1 MKNKIAIGLFGV
13 LSLVGCSTDDSKTN
27 SDSSNG
33 FVLSNEEMTLTY
45 RTNVL
50 KSHLTL
56 KNKPVDFIRL
66 SEGSVSQ
73 RSSNYSVPDLSNATV
88 LSGSSSNNINNPGV
102 YYIPEGEQYSGG
114 LNINNNSVTL
124 VVLGTLGGNNNQNL
138 NANSGFTIEVAPSGE
153 ILGNCTINLNGGTIN
168 NYGEVTYSNNNVNG
182 NINNYHKFEF
192 NTGNTNSSLSLN
204 SPYTIN
210 NYCNM
215 VIENRMVLNFNVN
228 NESYMK
234 FNNGF
239 HINGNGKLNL
249 SDSSLTDVLGGTITI
264 DGKVKNSNNAFAR
277 LDIDGATIGTL
288 NANPAFEGKIDINI
302 VSGSS
307 STIPSNKVDA
317 NVVFNADT
325 YIAADGCIEA
335 SRGTAA
341 CDENALTLT
350 LIATVDSPETED
362 GHILSATG
370 VQIYNNRA
378 FVSYHTNDEFYGDA
392 PEGALRIIDV
402 QNPYSPDL
410 FAEAFFNNAEFNGV
424 EIQDNTVYAVGGN
437 KAGARLVTVDLINN
451 EFPVEDLDLF
461 KTHKLPSTS
470 GKNAFVNGDN
480 LWLVTGAQE
489 GGFFKLDINNN
500 FDTIDQIYGNG
511 SRSKYVAQNGVSQ
524 AFFAVEDA
532 GARLHIA
539 NIDGSNSHVY
549 TYPNLKQDI
558 VTGKNVIAMD
568 DQYVYV
574 ALSDKGVAKI
584 NLANGEV
591 VNHFEPN
598 TYRVNGTGPK
608 VFRENGY
615 TNGVA
620 VNGCFLYLANGA
632 DGVIVLNK
640 ESFNVV
646 GYFKLD
652 NSSNYVYAKDD
663 LLFVAT
669 GRSGL
674 NIIKVN

>member
-45 RTNVL
+45 RTNAL
-50 KSHLTL
+50 KSNLTI
-56 KNKPVDFIRL
+56 KNKPIDFIKL
-66 SEGSVSQ
+66 SESTTNH
-73 RSSNYSVPDLSNATV
+73 RSASYTIPDLTNAIPVT
-88 LSGSSSNNINNPGV
+88 GNNWVNFINGNT
-102 YYIPEGEQYSGG
+102 YYIPEGETFTGGINFNSGA
-114 LNINNNSVTL
+114 TL
-124 VVLGTLGGNNNQNL
+124 VILGTLGGSNWINVQN
-138 NANSGFTIEVAPSGE
+138 GGVVEVAPSGE
-153 ILGNCTINLNGGTIN
+153 ILSTCNFHLNANSTLN
-168 NYGEVTYSNNNVNG
+168 NYGKVTYITGSVDG
-182 NINNYHKFEF
+182 QIYNYNEMIF
-192 NTGNTNSSLSLN
+192 TQSSRGNTFSINGSS
-204 SPYTIN
+204 T
-210 NYCNM
+210 
-215 VIENRMVLNFNVN
+215 VENHCKMT
-228 NESYMK
+228 
-234 FNNGF
+234 FNNKVHINGTLDNNSYLKFKNAF

-302 VSGSS
+302 ISLGSS

-437 KAGARLVTVDLINN
+437 KAGAHLVTVDLINN

-461 KTHKLPSTS
+461 KTYKLPSTS

-500 FDTIDQIYGNG
+500 FDVIDQIYGNG
-511 SRSKYVAQNGVSQ
+511 SRSKYVAQNGVYQ
-524 AFFAVEDA
+524 AFFAVEDT